1 MTSPEP
7 DGKSITEKA
16 QEAFQEVRDSVIERA
31 RQTKTPIIVFADNR
45 IQSLTPE
52 QFEASEKR

>member
-16 QEAFQEVRDSVIERA
+16 AFQEVRDSVIERA

>member
-1 MTSPEP
+1 MKSPEP

-16 QEAFQEVRDSVIERA
+16 QAAFQEVRESVIERA
-31 RQTKTPIIVFADNR
+31 RQTKTPIIIYADNR

-52 QFEASEKR
+52 QFEAREKR